1 MWARDID
8 FAFFY
13 DFSIGFWTVWYN
25 VFLFHFNINIK

>member
-25 VFLFHFNINIK
+25 FFFISF